1 MHLLGTSVLVFLLLP
16 LVFSCKSTKSKEEI
30 SRVYENIIQK
40 QLEHINLSIQR
51 QVEFCRER
59 KLVLQ
64 NLSPIDRISTVSC
77 TRLPSNASGQL
88 QNKLQNLMR
97 DISESLGCPCS
108 AKQAEQAE
116 RWPDSQTTQK
126 KFCRL
131 KRLLMTMQKAYEQ
144 YNSA

>member
-16 LVFSCKSTKSKEEI
+16 LVFSCKSTKTKEEI
-30 SRVYENIIQK
+30 SRDYEYIIQK

-51 QVEFCRER
+51 QVESCGER

-64 NLSPIDRISTVSC
+64 NLSPIDRICTVSC
-77 TRLPSNASGQL
+77 ERLPRNINGQL
-88 QNKLQNLMR
+88 QTELPNLMR
-97 DISESLGCPCS
+97 DINLSLGCLCRCP
-108 AKQAEQAE
+108 AHQPV
-116 RWPDSQTTQK
+116 RWSESQSLQK

-131 KRLLMTMQKAYEQ
+131 KRLLMTIQKAYEQ

>member
-30 SRVYENIIQK
+30 SQDYEYIIQK

-51 QVEFCRER
+51 QVESCGER

-64 NLSPIDRISTVSC
+64 NLFPIERISTVSC
-77 TRLPSNASGQL
+77 TRLPRNISGQL
-88 QNKLQNLMR
+88 HTELRNLVR
-97 DISESLGCPCS
+97 DITVSLGCPCS
-108 AKQAEQAE
+108 ANQTEQAE
-116 RWPDSQTTQK
+116 RWPDSQPLQK

-131 KRLLMTMQKAYEQ
+131 KRLLMTIQKAYEQ